1 MKKFLSILLASVM
14 SVALLAGCSGKTEN
28 APTEE
33 AKTEV
38 TAAEVMKDVNVRK
51 ALAYAIDRTAIVETV
66 SKGGQLPATGFV
78 PSGLL
83 DADGNDFR
91 ATAGDYGIPVDSS
104 KVEEAKQLLAD
115 AGFPEGEGFPT
126 LTISYNTSEGHK
138 AIAEAIQQ
146 MWQANLGIDV
156 KLTNAEWAV
165 FQEDRNQG
173 NFELARGGW
182 LGDYA
187 DPLTMLD
194 IMLSDSPQNNGQWV
208 NEEFDKLID
217 ATRITTGQERFQNF
231 YDAEKVMMEDMPVI
245 PIYYYTD
252 ILMVKDNV
260 QGWMKTTMGQFFFG
274 NTSTDDGEL
283 AWNLGSDPKTLDPQ
297 LNSASDGGDVLT
309 NLYEGLMREVDGKL
323 VNGMADSYEVSE
335 DGLVYTFKLK
345 DAKWS
350 DGEPVT
356 AGDFEFGWKRAMDP
370 ATASEYS
377 FIMESASIKGAA
389 EFISGTGTAD
399 EVGVKALDDKTLEVT
414 LTAPTEYFLGLT
426 GFYTFMPVREDV
438 VDVEGIWAKDP
449 AKAISNGPFKLSE
462 YKAGD
467 KIVLVKNENYWNADS
482 VKLNTITASM
492 IVEDSTMLT
501 AYQNNELDI
510 IDTMPSAEIAKLQA
524 EDPTF
529 KVLPTI
535 GTYYYI
541 FNLR

>member
-1 MKKFLSILLASVM
+1 
-14 SVALLAGCSGKTEN
+14 
-28 APTEE
+28 
-33 AKTEV
+33 
-38 TAAEVMKDVNVRK
+38 
-51 ALAYAIDRTAIVETV
+51 
-66 SKGGQLPATGFV
+66 
-78 PSGLL
+78 
-83 DADGNDFR
+83 
-91 ATAGDYGIPVDSS
+91 
-104 KVEEAKQLLAD
+104 
-115 AGFPEGEGFPT
+115 
-126 LTISYNTSEGHK
+126 
-138 AIAEAIQQ
+138 
-146 MWQANLGIDV
+146 
-156 KLTNAEWAV
+156 
-165 FQEDRNQG
+165 
-173 NFELARGGW
+173 
-182 LGDYA
+182 
-187 DPLTMLD
+187 MLD

-297 LNSASDGGDVLT
+297 LNSASDAGDILT

-335 DGLVYTFKLK
+335 DGLVYTFTLK

-356 AGDFEFGWKRAMDP
+356 AGDFEFGWKRAMNP
-370 ATASEYS
+370 ETASEYS

-389 EFISGTGTAD
+389 EYIGGTGSAD